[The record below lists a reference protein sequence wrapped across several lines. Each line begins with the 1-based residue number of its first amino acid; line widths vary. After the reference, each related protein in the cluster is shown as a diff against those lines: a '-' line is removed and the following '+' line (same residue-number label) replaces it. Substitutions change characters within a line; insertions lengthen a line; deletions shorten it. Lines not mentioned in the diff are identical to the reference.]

1 MREKVP
7 RGPSAGEQPAGG
19 RVEGGAAISGSSWG
33 WGGEEGSGAEEGSTG
48 EMEGAMATDW
58 RPRTCTR
65 SASEPTV
72 RAAPTG

>member
-19 RVEGGAAISGSSWG
+19 RVEGGPRSLGPPG
-33 WGGEEGSGAEEGSTG
+33 GGGGEEGSGAEEGSTG